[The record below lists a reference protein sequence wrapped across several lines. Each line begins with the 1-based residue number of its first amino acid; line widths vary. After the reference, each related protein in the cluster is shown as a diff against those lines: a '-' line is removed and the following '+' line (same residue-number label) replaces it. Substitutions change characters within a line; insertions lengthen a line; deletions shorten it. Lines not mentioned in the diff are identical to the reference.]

1 MKRKVIFLYL
11 ICLSPA
17 LALGQ
22 GAKYSNDFMNIG
34 AGAQWMA
41 MGSTGVSMSNSVE
54 AAYWNPANLT
64 HMGNRYQVTAL
75 HASYFAGM
83 ASYNHMAIGHKVDTT
98 SALAFSIIRFGVD
111 DIPNTIDFIDSEG
124 NLNYDRLSLF
134 SVADYAFTFSYAKRL
149 PIKGLS
155 VGGSAKIIYRN
166 VGKFASAF
174 GFGIDA
180 GANYRY
186 KNWIFGATLKDVT
199 TTFNLWSFNQEE
211 LEVTIGDSTFNKVPE
226 NALELTLPQ
235 LALGVARSFQLNEK
249 LLLSAE
255 FNAIAYFDGKRNM
268 PLATSIA
275 SIEPRAGIELGY
287 QNLVYFRLGVN
298 NLQKVKNFGNKTA
311 YTIQPNA
318 GIGIKFKGFSLDYA
332 LTNAGSV
339 GFSKYSNIFSL
350 TWGFNKLSTRKTNN

>member
-1 MKRKVIFLYL
+1 
-11 ICLSPA
+11 
-17 LALGQ
+17 
-22 GAKYSNDFMNIG
+22 MNIG

-64 HMGNRYQVTAL
+64 NMGNRYQVTAL

-134 SVADYAFTFSYAKRL
+134 SVADYAFTFSYARRL

-155 VGGSAKIIYRN
+155 VGGNAKIIYRN
-166 VGKFASAF
+166 VGKFASAY

-211 LEVTIGDSTFNKVPE
+211 LEITIGDSTFNQVPE

-275 SIEPRAGIELGY
+275 SIEPRIGAELGY
-287 QNLVYFRLGVN
+287 QNLVFFRFGIN
-298 NLQKVKNFGNKTA
+298 NLQTVKNFGNKKA
-311 YTIQPNA
+311 YIIQPNA